1 MSMKALLIVSALGG
15 GMSGGYEVEMPSF
28 KACLDARTAIIEQNK
43 DAKTLCVPAV
53 AETDK
58 MEKFFTIFM
67 NLVER
72 MKMLEMEAADEL
84 GRLRPSDCERLDCS

>member
-15 GMSGGYEVEMPSF
+15 GMGGGYEVEMPSMTE
-28 KACLDARTAIIEQNK
+28 CLDARVVIMEQDK

-58 MEKFFTIFM
+58 MEKFFGIFM
-67 NLVER
+67 SIVER
-72 MKMLEMEAADEL
+72 MREMEN
-84 GRLRPSDCERLDCS
+84 ERLNAEAYR